1 MEILTHLTEA
11 QRLALDE
18 LTALIGV
25 EQIDQIMAQGP
36 KVLNARLEVCMR
48 YKTTL
53 VGQVHDHVVS
63 AMPTRYISVSEEVPR
78 AQLLILSVKTYEE
91 KVEENLLLWI

>member
-36 KVLNARLEVCMR
+36 KVLNARLEDFMR
-48 YKTTL
+48 YEAAL
-53 VGQVHDHVVS
+53 IGQFHDHVAS
-63 AMPTRYISVSEEVPR
+63 AMPTRYILTSEEEPKAR
-78 AQLLILSVKTYEE
+78 SLILSV
-91 KVEENLLLWI
+91 